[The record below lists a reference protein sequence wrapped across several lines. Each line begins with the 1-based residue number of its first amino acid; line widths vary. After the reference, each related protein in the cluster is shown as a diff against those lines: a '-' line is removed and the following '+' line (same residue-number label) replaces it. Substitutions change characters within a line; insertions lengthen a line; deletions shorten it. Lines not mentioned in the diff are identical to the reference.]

1 MFKYR
6 QQMQIQR
13 IQTVY
18 LIIAVI
24 LIGLFCTSSLGSLA
38 LEDSI
43 SKIMVKD
50 YPVLLIVG
58 IVTAVLLLIN
68 IFLFKNLHLQKRVTL
83 ISLLLM
89 ATLCV
94 SALFIIY
101 GSVPG
106 AEIMWV
112 GGVLI
117 LIGAMLFALLA
128 YNGMKKDEKK
138 LRDSDRIR

>member
-1 MFKYR
+1 
-6 QQMQIQR
+6 MQIQR

-18 LIIAVI
+18 LIITII
-24 LIGLFCTSSLGSLA
+24 LIGMFCTSSLGSLTV
-38 LEDSI
+38 EESI
-43 SKIMVKD
+43 TQIMVKD

-58 IVTAVLLLIN
+58 IATAVLLLIN
-68 IFLFKNLHLQKRVTL
+68 IFLFKNLQLQKRVTL
-83 ISLLLM
+83 ISMLLM

-94 SALFIIY
+94 SVLFIIY
-101 GSVPG
+101 GAVPG
-106 AEIMWV
+106 AQMLWV

>member
-1 MFKYR
+1 
-6 QQMQIQR
+6 MQIQR

-18 LIIAVI
+18 LIITII
-24 LIGLFCTSSLGSLA
+24 LIGMFCTSSLGSLTV
-38 LEDSI
+38 EESI
-43 SKIMVKD
+43 TQIMVKD

-58 IVTAVLLLIN
+58 IATAVLLLIN
-68 IFLFKNLHLQKRVTL
+68 IFLFKNLQLQKRVTL
-83 ISLLLM
+83 ISMLLM

-101 GSVPG
+101 GAVPG
-106 AEIMWV
+106 AQMLWV

-117 LIGAMLFALLA
+117 LIGAILFALLA

>member
-1 MFKYR
+1 
-6 QQMQIQR
+6 MQIQR

-18 LIIAVI
+18 LIITII
-24 LIGLFCTSSLGSLA
+24 LIGMFCTSSLGSLTV
-38 LEDSI
+38 EESI
-43 SKIMVKD
+43 TQIMVKD

-58 IVTAVLLLIN
+58 IATAVLLLIN
-68 IFLFKNLHLQKRVTL
+68 IFLFKNLQLQKRVTL
-83 ISLLLM
+83 ISMLLM
-89 ATLCV
+89 ATLFV

-101 GSVPG
+101 GAVPG
-106 AEIMWV
+106 AQMLWV

>member
-1 MFKYR
+1 
-6 QQMQIQR
+6 MQIQR

-24 LIGLFCTSSLGSLA
+24 LIGLFCVSTLGTTAS
-38 LEDSI
+38 EDTI
-43 SKIMVKD
+43 TQIMVKD

-68 IFLFKNLHLQKRVTL
+68 VFLYRNIQLQKRVTL
-83 ISLLLM
+83 ISMLLM
-89 ATLCV
+89 VTLGV
-94 SALFIIY
+94 AAIFVIF
-101 GSVPG
+101 GRVPG

-128 YNGMKKDEKK
+128 YNGMKRDEKK

>member
-1 MFKYR
+1 
-6 QQMQIQR
+6 MQIQR

-18 LIIAVI
+18 LIITII
-24 LIGLFCTSSLGSLA
+24 LIGMFCTSSLGSLTV
-38 LEDSI
+38 EESI
-43 SKIMVKD
+43 TQIMVKD

-58 IVTAVLLLIN
+58 IATAVLLLIN
-68 IFLFKNLHLQKRVTL
+68 IFLFKNLRLQKRVTL
-83 ISLLLM
+83 ISMLLM

-101 GSVPG
+101 GAVPG
-106 AEIMWV
+106 AQMLWV

>member
-1 MFKYR
+1 
-6 QQMQIQR
+6 MQIQR

-18 LIIAVI
+18 LIITII
-24 LIGLFCTSSLGSLA
+24 LIGMFCTSSLGSLTV
-38 LEDSI
+38 EESI
-43 SKIMVKD
+43 TQIMVKD

-58 IVTAVLLLIN
+58 IATAVLLLIN
-68 IFLFKNLHLQKRVTL
+68 IFLFKNLQLQKRVTL
-83 ISLLLM
+83 ISMLLM

-101 GSVPG
+101 GAVPG
-106 AEIMWV
+106 AQMLWV